1 MAIVQ
6 SVALEIQSAPAAGA
20 LPRDWPLT
28 FSQLTIRKSGGGP
41 ISEQILRTLRAAIL
55 TRELPPG
62 AMFPPSREL
71 AEALGVGRNT
81 IIRVYAKL
89 MAEGHV
95 ISNTRRGTRVAPPPY
110 TSSAPDVV
118 ARRAPSGPAAK
129 SVDVGFHARQLL
141 DGEKRGAFTAHE
153 PDPLLYPRH
162 ILGKLIAEEF
172 RHPPESDQC
181 IAFSRANLRLQHAL
195 ARHLRLMRGV
205 FCEPEQIIPT
215 TGLEAAVALTIRVMI
230 DPGHSVHLENPTFK
244 NVRDALRA
252 AGANIY
258 PLALPGQAYE
268 NGQAVP
274 PPRMIFAS
282 PSVNFP
288 FGHQMP
294 EAHRHALLNVARS
307 SNAVIFES
315 DVGAELMFAGDRRQ
329 AMQGEDRGNRV
340 IYFGSFSETLG
351 PHIQMGYLVV
361 PPYLVEPFSRMAFH
375 FTTAPSQFV
384 QSAVA
389 RFIEESRYAAHVKNI
404 RARYAERA
412 KAVAEA

>member
-1 MAIVQ
+1 MFKNEKSDPQ
-6 SVALEIQSAPAAGA
+6 PAGVS
-20 LPRDWPLT
+20 RRNNWPIT
-28 FSQLTIRKSGGGP
+28 FSQLTVRKTGAGP
-41 ISEQILRTLRAAIL
+41 INEQILRALRAAIL
-55 TRELPPG
+55 TRELPLG
-62 AMFPPSREL
+62 TVFPPSRDL

-81 IIRVYAKL
+81 ITRVYAKL

-95 ISNTRRGTRVAPPPY
+95 ISNTRRGTRVSPPPY
-110 TSSAPDVV
+110 PVPAPETG
-118 ARRAPSGPAAK
+118 ARRERSGPAAK
-129 SVDVGFHARQLL
+129 SVEVGFHAKQLL
-141 DGEKRGAFTAHE
+141 DGDQRGAFTAHE
-153 PDPLLYPRH
+153 PDPLLYPRKM
-162 ILGKLIAEEF
+162 LGKLIAEEF
-172 RHPPESDQC
+172 RHPPGSDQC

-205 FCEPEQIIPT
+205 YCDPEQIIPT

-268 NGQAVP
+268 NGPAVP

-294 EAHRHALLNVARS
+294 KAHRHALLNAARS

-315 DVGAELMFAGDRRQ
+315 DVGAELMFAGDRHQ

-340 IYFGSFSETLG
+340 IYFGSLSETLG